1 MPQMA
6 RTFYS
11 FEWNVEAENGDSD
24 FFNHPKKKK
33 AKEDLPPG
41 KRFVSQVSNDQMA
54 VILKEFIPPKLMLKR
69 TAV

>member
-1 MPQMA
+1 METLIFSTTPQ
-6 RTFYS
+6 
-11 FEWNVEAENGDSD
+11 
-24 FFNHPKKKK
+24 KK

-41 KRFVSQVSNDQMA
+41 KRFVSQVSNDQIA